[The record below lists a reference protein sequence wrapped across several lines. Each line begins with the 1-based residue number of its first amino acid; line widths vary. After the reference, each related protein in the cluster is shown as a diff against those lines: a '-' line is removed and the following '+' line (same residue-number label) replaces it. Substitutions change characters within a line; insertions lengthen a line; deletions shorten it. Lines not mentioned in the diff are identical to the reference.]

1 MKKIAIG
8 SDHAGYGLKKSLVKY
23 LESIGYDVIDYGTH
37 SEERADYPDF
47 AHPVA
52 EAIEKKEFE
61 FAVLI
66 CGSANGIS
74 MTANKHKGVRCAICW
89 KPEIATLARAHND
102 ANIISFPARFISL
115 EDAQSGLDEFL
126 NTEFEGGRHAGRVDK
141 ISC

>member
-8 SDHAGYGLKKSLVKY
+8 SDHAGYPLKKSLVKY
-23 LESIGYDVIDYGTH
+23 LESIGYEVVDFGTH

-52 EAIEKKEFE
+52 QAIERKEFE

-74 MTANKHKGVRCAICW
+74 MSANKHQGVRCAICW

-115 EDAQSGLDEFL
+115 EDAKSGLDEFL
-126 NTEFEGGRHAGRVDK
+126 KTKFEGGRHSGRVKK

>member
-8 SDHAGYGLKKSLVKY
+8 SDHAGYGLKKSLIIY
-23 LESIGYDVIDYGTH
+23 LESIGYEVIDYGAH

-52 EAIEKKEFE
+52 EAIERNEFE

-89 KPEIATLARAHND
+89 KPEIATLARAHNN

-115 EDAQSGLDEFL
+115 EDAQNGLNEFL
-126 NTEFEGGRHAGRVDK
+126 NTEFEGGRHSGRVDK

>member
-8 SDHAGYGLKKSLVKY
+8 SDHAGYELKTALVKY
-23 LESIGYDVIDYGTH
+23 LESIGYEVADYGTH

-52 EAIEKKEFE
+52 EAIERKEFE

-74 MTANKHKGVRCAICW
+74 MTANKHQGVRCAICW

-115 EDAQSGLDEFL
+115 EDAQNGLKEFL
-126 NTEFEGGRHAGRVDK
+126 NTEFEGGRHGGRVDK

>member
-8 SDHAGYGLKKSLVKY
+8 SDHAGYSLKQSLVTY
-23 LESIGYDVIDYGTH
+23 LESIGYKVVDFGTH

-52 EAIEKKEFE
+52 QAIERKEFE

-74 MTANKHKGVRCAICW
+74 MSANKHQGVRCAICW

-115 EDAQSGLDEFL
+115 EDAKKGLDEFL
-126 NTEFEGGRHAGRVDK
+126 KTEFEGGRHSGRVDK

>member
-8 SDHAGYGLKKSLVKY
+8 SDHAGYSLKQALITYLKSMSYEVV
-23 LESIGYDVIDYGTH
+23 DFGTN
-37 SEERADYPDF
+37 SEDRADYPDY

-52 EAIEKKEFE
+52 EAIERKEFE

-74 MTANKHKGVRCAICW
+74 MTANKHQGVRCAICW

-102 ANIISFPARFISL
+102 ANIISFPARFITL
-115 EDAQSGLDEFL
+115 EDAISGLNEFL
-126 NTEFEGGRHAGRVDK
+126 NTKFEGGRHTGRVDK